1 MTELRT
7 PPTPRLPDLDAEDE
21 VDLGRLW
28 RTIAA
33 RWWLPV
39 LGIVLG
45 VLAGYAA
52 SLGGAKVYEATAVV
66 SLGIP
71 LGVGG
76 NTPVPSLATDPTIVG
91 EIVHSESALKQAAA
105 RSGIRM
111 NRLRGHVSSEAVT
124 APRGSGRASQAR
136 LVEVSVTGSGRRK
149 VEVAANSLAARVVAQ
164 ISDYPDLKIAALRR
178 DLESQTTALASVDR
192 YIRLLRAA
200 VLSARSLSPIDQLSL
215 VTQLND
221 AEQRRTQLTEEQ
233 SDTTQELAVAR
244 VIERAQVVEEAVARE
259 TTARSTRNSMVVGG
273 IIGLLLGVVAALA
286 WDPLA
291 RRTAAARAA

>member
-7 PPTPRLPDLDAEDE
+7 PTRSFPDLDAEEE
-21 VDLGRLW
+21 VDLSRLW
-28 RTIAA
+28 RTVTA

-39 LGIVLG
+39 LATVLG
-45 VLAGYAA
+45 ILVGYAV
-52 SLGGAKVYEATAVV
+52 SLGGGKVYEATAVV

-105 RSGIRM
+105 RSGLRL
-111 NRLRGHVSSEAVT
+111 NRLRGRVSSEAVT
-124 APRGSGRASQAR
+124 VPRGSGRASQAR
-136 LVEVSVTGSGRRK
+136 LVEVSVTGAGPRK
-149 VEVAANSLAARVVAQ
+149 VESAANTLAARVVAQ
-164 ISDYPDLKIAALRR
+164 ISDYPDLKIATLSQ
-178 DLESQTTALASVDR
+178 DLESQTTALASVER
-192 YIRLLRAA
+192 TIRVLRAA
-200 VLSARSLSPIDQLSL
+200 VRRAQALTPIEQLPL

-221 AEQRRTQLTEEQ
+221 AEQRRTQLTEDRSE
-233 SDTTQELAVAR
+233 TRQELAVAR
-244 VIERAQVVEEAVARE
+244 VIERAQVIEQAAARE

-291 RRTAAARAA
+291 RRPRRERPA